1 MDLLIM
7 QPARKNKKYTK
18 SKNSTQIK
26 LAVVASRHSTD
37 RPHFTVS
44 CSQST
49 TGQATGREREVGS
62 GGRRIMFLNGSAL
75 QLGVYLCTAARD
87 LSMIT
92 SSENRKGT
100 GVYF

>member
-1 MDLLIM
+1 MGLLIM
-7 QPARKNKKYTK
+7 QPARKNKKYSK

-49 TGQATGREREVGS
+49 TEQVAGQATRREREVGS
-62 GGRRIMFLNGSAL
+62 GGRRILFLNGSAL
-75 QLGVYLCTAARD
+75 QLGVYLYC
-87 LSMIT
+87 LL
-92 SSENRKGT
+92 E
-100 GVYF
+100 V